1 MGDGAQFKQETSKFY
16 AVPKNKE
23 LIDGWRDLPE
33 KEIVWAHVGT
43 TTAPHVPPVPPRDS
57 SYKWM
62 YEALGKVINA
72 GEQLCMHADLAN
84 SIFETER
91 IMRGGGEVECEV
103 VACIDRGKVCWRGL
117 RVAGLCVGVDEYD
130 NTSHLQNAVRD
141 AGDIHKKLKGAP
153 RCHSIL
159 VPNSKTVSKGSLLR
173 FIGDCLEEP
182 DLHKDPPQIF
192 KFYYAGHGIQQGDK
206 VYLVPSQVMV
216 TDDVFD
222 DDCLPL
228 DRLMKLFRDK
238 LDDPVRRSLGPP
250 EESCFSS
257 SWTAVEIPSLGTL
270 LVP

>member
-1 MGDGAQFKQETSKFY
+1 M
-16 AVPKNKE
+16 
-23 LIDGWRDLPE
+23 
-33 KEIVWAHVGT
+33 
-43 TTAPHVPPVPPRDS
+43 PHS
-57 SYKWM
+57 M
-62 YEALGKVINA
+62 
-72 GEQLCMHADLAN
+72 
-84 SIFETER
+84 
-91 IMRGGGEVECEV
+91 
-103 VACIDRGKVCWRGL
+103 
-117 RVAGLCVGVDEYD
+117 
-130 NTSHLQNAVRD
+130 
-141 AGDIHKKLKGAP
+141 
-153 RCHSIL
+153 L
-159 VPNSKTVSKGSLLR
+159 VPNSKTVSKGSLLK

-206 VYLVPSQVMV
+206 VYLVPSQAMV
-216 TDDVFD
+216 TDDVVD